1 MGRGMG
7 RVQRACLRVVEQY
20 ERDGRWP
27 TTFNIAAEVYAV
39 PPDQDSIRCVT
50 DAQHVA
56 VKRALAGLQR
66 HGLVIGFRTGMQR
79 SPGVNGRTE
88 LCHHWMTETRLM
100 EWLAS
105 EKRPIEIEGQTF
117 GLTPDWRKRVESIER
132 KARAIGMR
140 VPAP

>member
-1 MGRGMG
+1 
-7 RVQRACLRVVEQY
+7 
-20 ERDGRWP
+20 
-27 TTFNIAAEVYAV
+27 V
-39 PPDQDSIRCVT
+39 PPDQDGIRCVT

-56 VKRALAGLQR
+56 VKRALAGLQP

-88 LCHHWMTETRLM
+88 LCHHWMTETRLT

-105 EKRPIEIEGQTF
+105 EKRPIEIEGRIF
-117 GLTPDWRKRVESIER
+117 GLSPEGLRHVERIER